1 MAVASGLQQLDA
13 SYNPRW
19 LEVEDTKQGKK
30 MSTGQSWNIMGFN
43 GFFFRNLMGF
53 HGIYYDNILT
63 MVISWDCN
71 GDVSW
76 YLMVM
81 ISYLCK

>member
-1 MAVASGLQQLDA
+1 MVFLRSFPGKVAVASGLQQLDA
-13 SYNPRW
+13 SYNPQW

-43 GFFFRNLMGF
+43 VFFRNFMGF

-63 MVISWDCN
+63 MVMFH
-71 GDVSW
+71 GT
-76 YLMVM
+76 
-81 ISYLCK
+81 